1 MTMGWST
8 LFPNAWVQDIVATAI
23 TFAIALSWLKLV
35 NFLAQRGWLEQKLSR
50 KIIHIGT
57 GPLFVLCWNLFS
69 DEAIAR
75 YLAALV
81 PLAITLQFLAIGAQL
96 IQDPASVQAMTREGK
111 PAELLRGP
119 LYYGVAFIVCT
130 VLFWRN
136 SPIGILA
143 LMLMCGGD
151 GLADIVGRRL
161 GKHKLPFSPQKSW
174 AGSTAMFLGSFG
186 FGLGFLTLFNHLGHF
201 QPSLDLVNTTGAVAA
216 IAFVA
221 TLVEALPFPDIDN
234 ITLVGVAIAMGLWL
248 L

>member
-1 MTMGWST
+1 MELRS
-8 LFPNAWVQDIVATAI
+8 LFANSLAQDIAATAL
-23 TFAIALSWLKLV
+23 TFAIALSWLKLI
-35 NFLAQRGWLEQKLSR
+35 NTLAQRGWLEQKLSR

-57 GPLFVLCWNLFS
+57 GPLYVLCWHLFS
-69 DEAIAR
+69 EQAIAR
-75 YLAALV
+75 YFAALV
-81 PLAITLQFLAIGAQL
+81 PIAITLQFLAIGTQMIA
-96 IQDPASVQAMTREGK
+96 DPAAVQAMTREGK
-111 PAELLRGP
+111 PAEILRGP
-119 LYYGVAFIVCT
+119 LYYGIAFILCT
-130 VLFWRN
+130 ALFWRN

-161 GKHKLPFSPQKSW
+161 GTYKLPFSSHKSW

-186 FGLGFLTLFNHLGHF
+186 FGLGFLALFNHLGHF
-201 QPSLDLVNTTGAVAA
+201 QPSLNLENTAISVAA

>member
-1 MTMGWST
+1 MELSA
-8 LFPNAWVQDIVATAI
+8 LLANSLVRDIAATAI

-35 NFLAQRGWLEQKLSR
+35 NTLAQRGWLEQKLSR

-57 GPLFVLCWNLFS
+57 GPLFVLCWHLYS
-69 DEAIAR
+69 EQAIAR
-75 YLAALV
+75 YFAALV
-81 PLAITLQFLAIGAQL
+81 PLAITLQFLAIGTEL
-96 IQDPASVQAMTREGK
+96 IADPAAVQAMTREGK
-111 PAELLRGP
+111 PAEILRGP
-119 LYYGVAFIVCT
+119 LYYGIAFILCT

-161 GKHKLPFSPQKSW
+161 GKHKLPFSSHKSW

-201 QPSLDLVNTTGAVAA
+201 QPPLNLANTTGAVAA